1 MMKTLENLKAALE
14 KEEDAIANYLRYAEE
29 TDDLQI
35 QEMFRQFA
43 KNESWHASAIREKI
57 TQFEEG
63 AR

>member
-1 MMKTLENLKAALE
+1 MTKTLENLKAALE
-14 KEEDAIANYLRYAEE
+14 QEEAAIANYLRYAEE

-57 TQFEEG
+57 TEFEES

>member
-1 MMKTLENLKAALE
+1 VKTLENLKAALE
-14 KEEDAIANYLRYAEE
+14 QEETAIANYLRYAEE

-43 KNESWHASAIREKI
+43 KNESWHASALKEKI
-57 TQFEEG
+57 VQLEKG

>member
-14 KEEDAIANYLRYAEE
+14 QEEAAIANYLCCAEE

-43 KNESWHASAIREKI
+43 KNESWPYLGSHGENHPI
-57 TQFEEG
+57 
-63 AR
+63 